1 MLDDMAKIRTFL
13 TVAYIVAIVLCA
25 ILGLNGVPQ
34 EFSYS
39 LAVGGHP

>member
-1 MLDDMAKIRTFL
+1 MLDDMAKLRAIL

-34 EFSYS
+34 DLTS
-39 LAVGGHP
+39 H